1 MSPTAIVRAIYN
13 LTVSEVV
20 IPDSFTILNHW
31 RSRVDAV
38 MLVRHMTRNNK
49 AGLARPMISMRSS
62 FCTLRGL
69 PNLSRRVGDRSHEP
83 SCSIPQ
89 NTVAKTVSLKK

>member
-49 AGLARPMISMRSS
+49 AGL
-62 FCTLRGL
+62 
-69 PNLSRRVGDRSHEP
+69 D
-83 SCSIPQ
+83 Q
-89 NTVAKTVSLKK
+89 